1 MGDPIALTGA
11 SALATQPYAAALF
24 SQLPLLSPLANL
36 VASPLFA
43 LACLVGFVAVLAA
56 CLVPVAAPWLIGVAS
71 TACAPLSLVV
81 DALASLSGTCL
92 PIDAVPL
99 AAAALSC
106 GLCLALW
113 AWWPRVSIRGLTAAV
128 TGAALILGLLRFPFG
143 MAPDAIV
150 MLDVGQGDAFIV
162 RSGENVLLID
172 TGNQDALLKAAL
184 ARQRVG
190 RLDAVAVTHSDD
202 DHCGS
207 LPVLG
212 DVAPAAALLV
222 PEGLPAC
229 GCRACAELMEAA
241 EAEGLADDLVEL
253 SLGDTVRCGRF
264 SLTVLWPERLADDG
278 GNADSLC
285 LLAFW
290 DGDGDGAAEWTA
302 LFTGDAEAEQ
312 LGQLSDRLP
321 AGGVDV
327 LKVGHHGSK
336 KSLDASLAERLSPA
350 VALIGVGEHN
360 RYGHPS
366 QEVLDLLDAS
376 GCATYCS
383 NEAGDV
389 VVAFSEDTL
398 TVSAQRQGYNGV
410 MSDSQHTDLL
420 PAYLAVGE
428 DALKR
433 EAVIARLKARLGTM
447 GDMAFNSDE
456 FDGESAEG
464 AAIAAACNTMPF
476 ASPVRLVYVRN
487 VDKLKKA
494 DAEELVN
501 YLKAPSATT
510 VLACEAEKLARNT
523 RLYKALAAA
532 GPKAVIDCAPPKSWE
547 LPKRVR
553 AMACTHGITLTEGAA
568 SALVELVGENTV
580 HLDNELKKIALAHGT
595 GEGVGEREVRALV
608 ARTSEVKPWDFTA
621 AFAERNLG
629 KCLALRS
636 KMESTSPHVLI
647 ALCTT
652 RLRELMAAQSMA
664 RRGNPRGLAK
674 ALGAPDWRVKNHGAW
689 ARQWRPEE
697 LRRALAS
704 SRDAEQAMKSGSD
717 PDEVFYRW
725 LVETL
730 KR

>member
-1 MGDPIALTGA
+1 
-11 SALATQPYAAALF
+11 
-24 SQLPLLSPLANL
+24 
-36 VASPLFA
+36 
-43 LACLVGFVAVLAA
+43 
-56 CLVPVAAPWLIGVAS
+56 
-71 TACAPLSLVV
+71 
-81 DALASLSGTCL
+81 
-92 PIDAVPL
+92 
-99 AAAALSC
+99 
-106 GLCLALW
+106 
-113 AWWPRVSIRGLTAAV
+113 
-128 TGAALILGLLRFPFG
+128 
-143 MAPDAIV
+143 
-150 MLDVGQGDAFIV
+150 
-162 RSGENVLLID
+162 
-172 TGNQDALLKAAL
+172 
-184 ARQRVG
+184 
-190 RLDAVAVTHSDD
+190 
-202 DHCGS
+202 
-207 LPVLG
+207 
-212 DVAPAAALLV
+212 
-222 PEGLPAC
+222 
-229 GCRACAELMEAA
+229 
-241 EAEGLADDLVEL
+241 
-253 SLGDTVRCGRF
+253 
-264 SLTVLWPERLADDG
+264 
-278 GNADSLC
+278 
-285 LLAFW
+285 
-290 DGDGDGAAEWTA
+290 
-302 LFTGDAEAEQ
+302 
-312 LGQLSDRLP
+312 
-321 AGGVDV
+321 
-327 LKVGHHGSK
+327 
-336 KSLDASLAERLSPA
+336 
-350 VALIGVGEHN
+350 
-360 RYGHPS
+360 
-366 QEVLDLLDAS
+366 
-376 GCATYCS
+376 
-383 NEAGDV
+383 
-389 VVAFSEDTL
+389 
-398 TVSAQRQGYNGV
+398 
-410 MSDSQHTDLL
+410 
-420 PAYLAVGE
+420 
-428 DALKR
+428 
-433 EAVIARLKARLGTM
+433 M